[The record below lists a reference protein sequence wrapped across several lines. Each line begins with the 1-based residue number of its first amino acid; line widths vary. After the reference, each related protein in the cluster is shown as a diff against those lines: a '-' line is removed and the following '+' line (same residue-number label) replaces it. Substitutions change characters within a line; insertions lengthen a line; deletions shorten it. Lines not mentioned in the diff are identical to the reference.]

1 MFFVKKE
8 KKIATSPA
16 APRNDNEGVLFK
28 KIATSSAAPRNNRFK
43 QSGRSMIEM
52 LGVLAIIGILSVGGI
67 VGYTKAVEKH
77 KIDQTMQQMN
87 IIVNNMRTAFLAR
100 GGDHPYA
107 DFGPDKGMNS
117 AGMRAAIALGV
128 FPEEMLGQVISVP
141 YYTSRISTTQ
151 ARGGGS
157 GYGSGSGSV
166 VTKNVIDWILDGS
179 IDIPV
184 VQNAYRGE
192 VYIISEDDGETF
204 SVIFEGLPKDVAVAL
219 GSANWGAGDASAL
232 QEVYLLGGEE
242 KEDEGE

>member
-16 APRNDNEGVLFK
+16 APRNDIHHL
-28 KIATSSAAPRNNRFK
+28 ATTSPAAPRNNRFK

-52 LGVLAIIGILSVGGI
+52 LGVLAIIGVLSVGGI

-77 KIDQTMQQMN
+77 KIDQTMQQMS
-87 IIVNNMRTAFLAR
+87 IIVNNMRTAFLTR

-117 AGMRAAIALGV
+117 AGMRAAIAMGV
-128 FPEEMLGQVISVP
+128 FPEEMLGQIITVP
-141 YYTSRISTTQ
+141 LMVREKV
-151 ARGGGS
+151 GS
-157 GYGSGSGSV
+157 SFSW
-166 VTKNVIDWILDGS
+166 VTDGDT
-179 IDIPV
+179 DIPV

-192 VYIISEDDGETF
+192 VYIISEDDGESF

-242 KEDEGE
+242 KEGEGE